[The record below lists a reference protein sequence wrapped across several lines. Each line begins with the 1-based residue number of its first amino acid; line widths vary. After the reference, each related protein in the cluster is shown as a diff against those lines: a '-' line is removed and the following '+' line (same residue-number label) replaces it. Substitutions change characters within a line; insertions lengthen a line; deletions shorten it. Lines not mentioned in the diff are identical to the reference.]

1 MKRILFSAV
10 VLTLLAGCQHFSEES
25 ALYAGRVETMENV
38 VGDTW
43 QIKAVWP
50 WEDRT
55 IRLRENLNEKA
66 QAYCGKNGKGAQL
79 LDAVTQKRKDAPG
92 TEGILVFRCV
102 STLPAPTG
110 GLFSDEE

>member
-1 MKRILFSAV
+1 MKRLLLPAAV
-10 VLTLLAGCQHFSEES
+10 LLLAGCQHFADES

-43 QIKAVWP
+43 QLKAVWP

-55 IRLRENLNEKA
+55 IRLREHLNEKA
-66 QAYCGKNGKGAQL
+66 QSYCGRDGKGAQL

-92 TEGILVFRCV
+92 TEGILIFRCV
-102 STLPAPTG
+102 SALPAPAG
-110 GLFSDEE
+110 GLFSDEQ